1 MEFRSA
7 ISLGT
12 ESDLIVKDICDQLG
26 VGDGIDLAIVFV
38 RPSDENS
45 AERLLEELR
54 SSLGAKHIIGCTA
67 GGVLGCGRE
76 VEDGVGTS
84 VIAARL
90 PGVVVEPIAGVDSG
104 GDETLPE
111 DARVCILLADPF
123 TTSTERV
130 LQKFNRARSG
140 VPVIGGVASWAMSPG
155 QNRLVSDHGVTN
167 SGFVGVV
174 LRGSVD
180 VDVVVSQ
187 GCRPV
192 GETYTVTS
200 CQGNVISELDQELPL
215 QILEQVFADADQED
229 QSLMRSGI
237 LVGRGVSLDREAL
250 GRGSFLVRGVIGAD
264 RESGAISVADH
275 MKESEIVQFHVRD
288 AMTARDDLE
297 MLLIPQAFE
306 DKPAGVLLFTCNGRG
321 ERFFGQPNVDV
332 TIVGRALGDDI
343 PLAGFFCGG
352 EIGPIGNSNFIHGY
366 TASMAIFRP
375 ERSAT

>member
-90 PGVVVEPIAGVDSG
+90 PGVVVESIAGVDSG
-104 GDETLPE
+104 GDEMLPE
-111 DARVCILLADPF
+111 AARVCILLADPF

-140 VPVIGGVASWAMSPG
+140 VPVIGGVASWG
-155 QNRLVSDHGVTN
+155 W
-167 SGFVGVV
+167 
-174 LRGSVD
+174 
-180 VDVVVSQ
+180 
-187 GCRPV
+187 
-192 GETYTVTS
+192 
-200 CQGNVISELDQELPL
+200 
-215 QILEQVFADADQED
+215 
-229 QSLMRSGI
+229 
-237 LVGRGVSLDREAL
+237 
-250 GRGSFLVRGVIGAD
+250 
-264 RESGAISVADH
+264 
-275 MKESEIVQFHVRD
+275 
-288 AMTARDDLE
+288 
-297 MLLIPQAFE
+297 
-306 DKPAGVLLFTCNGRG
+306 
-321 ERFFGQPNVDV
+321 
-332 TIVGRALGDDI
+332 
-343 PLAGFFCGG
+343 
-352 EIGPIGNSNFIHGY
+352 
-366 TASMAIFRP
+366 
-375 ERSAT
+375 

>member
-1 MEFRSA
+1 M
-7 ISLGT
+7 
-12 ESDLIVKDICDQLG
+12 
-26 VGDGIDLAIVFV
+26 
-38 RPSDENS
+38 
-45 AERLLEELR
+45 
-54 SSLGAKHIIGCTA
+54 
-67 GGVLGCGRE
+67 
-76 VEDGVGTS
+76 
-84 VIAARL
+84 
-90 PGVVVEPIAGVDSG
+90 
-104 GDETLPE
+104 
-111 DARVCILLADPF
+111 
-123 TTSTERV
+123 
-130 LQKFNRARSG
+130 
-140 VPVIGGVASWAMSPG
+140 
-155 QNRLVSDHGVTN
+155 
-167 SGFVGVV
+167 
-174 LRGSVD
+174 D

-215 QILEQVFADADQED
+215 QILEQVFADAGQED

-275 MKESEIVQFHVRD
+275 LKESEIVQFHVRD

-306 DKPAGVLLFTCNGRG
+306 DKPSGVLLFTCNGRG

-332 TIVGRALGDDI
+332 TIVGRALGNDI

-375 ERSAT
+375 ERLAT

>member
-1 MEFRSA
+1 MKFRSA

-12 ESDLIVKDICDQLG
+12 EPYLIAKDICDQL
-26 VGDGIDLAIVFV
+26 DASDDIDLAMVFV
-38 RPSDENS
+38 RPSDESS
-45 AERLLEELR
+45 AEFLLEELR

-76 VEDGVGTS
+76 VEDVVGTS

-90 PGVVVEPIAGVDSG
+90 PGVVVEPIAGVDAG
-104 GDETLPE
+104 GDEMLPD
-111 DARVCILLADPF
+111 DARLCILLADPF

-130 LQKFNRARSG
+130 LQKFNRARPG
-140 VPVIGGVASWAMSPG
+140 IPVIGGVASWAMSPG
-155 QNRLVSDHGVTN
+155 RNRLVSDHGVTD

-174 LRGSVD
+174 LRGSLD

-192 GETYTVTS
+192 GETFTVTS

-215 QILEQVFADADQED
+215 HILEQVFADADQED
-229 QSLMRSGI
+229 QNLMRSGI
-237 LVGRGVSLDREAL
+237 LIGRGVSLDREAL

-264 RESGAISVADH
+264 RDSGAISVADH
-275 MKESEIVQFHVRD
+275 MNQGEIVQFHVRD
-288 AMTARDDLE
+288 AMTAKDDLE

-306 DKPAGVLLFTCNGRG
+306 DKPSGVLIFTCNGRG
-321 ERFFGQPNVDV
+321 ERFFGHPNVDV
-332 TIVGRALGDDI
+332 TTVGRALGDDV
-343 PLAGFFCGG
+343 PVAGFFCGG

-375 ERSAT
+375 G

>member
-1 MEFRSA
+1 MGSPVEFRSA

-12 ESDLIVKDICDQLG
+12 EPNLIAKDICDQL
-26 VGDGIDLAIVFV
+26 DASDDIDLAMVFV
-38 RPSDENS
+38 RPSDESS
-45 AERLLEELR
+45 AELLLEELR

-67 GGVLGCGRE
+67 GGVLGCGHE
-76 VEDGVGTS
+76 VEDVVGTS

-90 PGVVVEPIAGVDSG
+90 PGVLVEPIAGVDSG
-104 GDETLPE
+104 GDEMLPD
-111 DARVCILLADPF
+111 DARLCILLADPF
-123 TTSTERV
+123 TTSTESV

-155 QNRLVSDHGVTN
+155 RNRLVSDHGVTD

-174 LRGSVD
+174 LRGSLE

-192 GETYTVTS
+192 GETFTVTA
-200 CQGNVISELDQELPL
+200 CQGNVISELDHELPL

-229 QSLMRSGI
+229 QNLMRSGI

-264 RESGAISVADH
+264 SDSGSISVADH
-275 MKESEIVQFHVRD
+275 MNQGEIVQFHVRD
-288 AMTARDDLE
+288 AMTAKDDLE

-306 DKPAGVLLFTCNGRG
+306 DKPSGVVLFTCNGRG
-321 ERFFGQPNVDV
+321 ERFFGHPNVDV
-332 TIVGRALGDDI
+332 TTVGRALGDDV
-343 PLAGFFCGG
+343 PVAGFFCGG

-375 ERSAT
+375 G